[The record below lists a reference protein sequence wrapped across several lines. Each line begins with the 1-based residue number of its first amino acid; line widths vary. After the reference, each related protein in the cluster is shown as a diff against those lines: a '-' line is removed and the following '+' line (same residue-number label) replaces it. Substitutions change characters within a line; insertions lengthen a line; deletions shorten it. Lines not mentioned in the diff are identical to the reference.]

1 MPYLVP
7 SARATLLAPGLP
19 EPNVVMS
26 MPFDF
31 AIRIAMGNV
40 PQKYAMMI
48 ASAAAKEFT

>member
-1 MPYLVP
+1 VP

-26 MPFDF
+26 MPFDL
-31 AIRIAMGNV
+31 ASRIAIGKV

-48 ASAAAKEFT
+48 ATTATKEFT